1 MSEQPVVQPADALHG
16 ARGEQLRGIARTRC
30 ERWIGSVASSGAAA
44 RTRGGAAVARQLV
57 ERKVEALLAARCPA
71 DAARRWLLDAIAAWA
86 PLAVVFLPRAPAT
99 QLPGVSGVLSV
110 HAQEVLEKEYA
121 HVIASAPSP
130 GRAIE
135 LLAAEAQ
142 QLELQI
148 EIAEAANRLFRDADD
163 ASDPQEWIG
172 PFRDMS
178 LAMAEYLHR
187 QALGIEQRL
196 SDAVAMSYS
205 TQIARVQR
213 DGRPAPLRQR
223 GA

>member
-1 MSEQPVVQPADALHG
+1 MSEQSVVQPADASAG

-30 ERWIGSVASSGAAA
+30 ERWIGSVANSGAAA
-44 RTRGGAAVARQLV
+44 RTRGGAVGARRLV
-57 ERKVEALLAARCPA
+57 EGKVEAMLAARCPA
-71 DAARRWLLDAIAAWA
+71 DAARRWLLDAITAWA
-86 PLAVVFLPRAPAT
+86 PLAVVFLPRPPAT

-148 EIAEAANRLFRDADD
+148 EIAEAAHRMFCED
-163 ASDPQEWIG
+163 ASDGSPEWIG

-205 TQIARVQR
+205 TQIARLQR
-213 DGRPAPLRQR
+213 DGRGALSHQR

>member
-1 MSEQPVVQPADALHG
+1 MSEQSVVQPADAPG
-16 ARGEQLRGIARTRC
+16 GVRGEQLRGIARTRC

-57 ERKVEALLAARCPA
+57 EGKVEALLAARCPA

-86 PLAVVFLPRAPAT
+86 PLAVVFLPRAPVT

-148 EIAEAANRLFRDADD
+148 EIAEAANRLFRDDD
-163 ASDPQEWIG
+163 AADPQDWIG

-205 TQIARVQR
+205 TQIARVRR

>member
-1 MSEQPVVQPADALHG
+1 MSEQSVVQPADASPG

-30 ERWIGSVASSGAAA
+30 ERWIGSVANSGAAA
-44 RTRGGAAVARQLV
+44 RTRGGAAGARRLV
-57 ERKVEALLAARCPA
+57 EGKVEAMLAARCPA
-71 DAARRWLLDAIAAWA
+71 DAARRWLLDAITAWA

-148 EIAEAANRLFRDADD
+148 EIAEAAHRLFCDEAPD
-163 ASDPQEWIG
+163 ASQEWVG

-196 SDAVAMSYS
+196 SDAVAMRYS
-205 TQIARVQR
+205 TQIARMQR
-213 DGRPAPLRQR
+213 DGRGAPARQR